1 MNYSVSIIHSI
12 NPLFFAILAMG
23 ALLLGK
29 SIYTLKTFPELKTK
43 SIKELVV
50 GGVVML
56 GVVILFVAL
65 PLLSS
70 ITIADGQ
77 LTLRLSSGFSMVSI
91 AADDVLSAELVTLNT
106 DPATTIDDKVVG
118 TSSRDY
124 REGQFTMADG
134 TSASILLNGD
144 QALMVKTADQTL
156 FLGPDDFDAFVA
168 DFNDNF
174 YPVSQSN

>member
-12 NPLFFAILAMG
+12 NPLFFAILALGLM
-23 ALLLGK
+23 LLGK
-29 SIYTLKTFPELKTK
+29 SIYTLKTFPDLKAK

-56 GVVILFVAL
+56 GVVVLFVVL
-65 PLLSS
+65 PLLSN
-70 ITIADGQ
+70 IRIADDQ
-77 LTLRLSSGFSMVSI
+77 LTLRLSSGFTTVSI
-91 AADDVLSAELVTLNT
+91 ASDQVLSAELVTLNT

-134 TSASILLNGD
+134 SNASILLNGD
-144 QALMVKTADQTL
+144 QALMVKTTDQTL
-156 FLGPDDFDAFVA
+156 LLGPDNFDAFVA

-174 YPVSQSN
+174 YPVTQ